1 MSPFLYADI
10 CFADQERSFMQK
22 DETKRQTPTI
32 RIYQNATGA
41 VPYKLTND
49 YLFKA
54 LLQRNKTVLKAL
66 ISALLHLPPEQV
78 EDADVKNPM
87 LPGDRITNKT
97 VILDVNVLFNNGSRI
112 NLEMQVVNEHNWP
125 ERSTIYAC
133 RNFSDLNKG
142 EKYKDIKPVYQI
154 GFLDYTLFPE
164 HPSFYATYKLTDV
177 KSHHIF
183 TDKLMI
189 GVVDLKNIELATPED
204 KLYNINKWAQLF
216 KAQTW
221 EEIKMLAATSSI
233 IDDAATTLYQ
243 LSEDERIRQECEA
256 REDYWK
262 REQGLLDEM
271 NETQERFAEAQKK
284 IADQEK
290 TIAEQE
296 KALTEKDEEIAKQ
309 QEEIA
314 KLKAM
319 LAKTN

>member
-1 MSPFLYADI
+1 MSHFLYADI
-10 CFADQERSFMQK
+10 SLADQERSFMQK
-22 DETKRQTPTI
+22 DETKGQTPTI

-66 ISALLHLPPEQV
+66 ISALLHLSPEQV
-78 EDADVKNPM
+78 EDADIKNPI

-164 HPSFYATYKLTDV
+164 HPSFYATYKLADV

-183 TDKLMI
+183 TDKLTI
-189 GVVDLKNIELATPED
+189 GVVDLKNIALATPED
-204 KLYNINKWAQLF
+204 KLYNIHVWAQLF

-284 IADQEK
+284 IA
-290 TIAEQE
+290 EQE
-296 KALTEKDEEIAKQ
+296 KALAEKDEALTEKDK
-309 QEEIA
+309 EIA

-319 LAKTN
+319 LMAEKVTG

>member
-1 MSPFLYADI
+1 MSGISA
-10 CFADQERSFMQK
+10 
-22 DETKRQTPTI
+22 
-32 RIYQNATGA
+32 IYSL

-54 LLQRNKTVLKAL
+54 LLLQNKTVLKAL

-125 ERSTIYAC
+125 ERSTTYAC
-133 RNFSDLNKG
+133 RNFTDLNKG
-142 EKYKDIKPVYQI
+142 KKYKDIKPVYQI

-164 HPSFYATYKLTDV
+164 HPSFYATYKLADV

-183 TDKLMI
+183 TDKLTI
-189 GVVDLKNIELATPED
+189 GVVDLKNIALATPED
-204 KLYNINKWAQLF
+204 KLYNIDKWAQLF
-216 KAQTW
+216 MAQTW

-271 NETQERFAEAQKK
+271 NEKQEQLAEAQEQLAEAQKK
-284 IADQEK
+284 IA
-290 TIAEQE
+290 
-296 KALTEKDEEIAKQ
+296 EKD
-309 QEEIA
+309 EEIA

-319 LAKTN
+319 LARTN